1 MGILVAYLKN
11 KKARVMA
18 MGNTQNSL
26 TLLVALSKM
35 LSEKVSKE
43 RRIGINEA
51 EEFVIECI
59 SDGMKIMKE

>member
-1 MGILVAYLKN
+1 MGILVAYLNN
-11 KKARVMA
+11 KKARVKA